1 MTEDK
6 IPEFKLDYNSVDN
19 VEDSL
24 SFHNRIIEFVTL
36 NKTGKIDSEILCYFT
51 DDEGFNMEA
60 ELPIKAYGQALNK
73 SLEFF
78 TEEENYE
85 KCKIVKELIEII

>member
-24 SFHNRIIEFVTL
+24 SFHNRIVEFITL
-36 NKTGKIDSEILCYFT
+36 NNEGKINSEILCYFT
-51 DDEGFNMEA
+51 DEEGFNMEA
-60 ELPIKAYGQALNK
+60 ELPAKAYKQALYK

>member
-60 ELPIKAYGQALNK
+60 ELPIKAYKQALYK

-78 TEEENYE
+78 TEDENYE